1 MKKKGCK
8 LVEKV
13 LKHFHEH
20 GVEKITLKTQ
30 ESKKTPFH
38 ASSLGNGLNAF
49 QFEIVQ
55 SLMSYGTSSCPT

>member
-1 MKKKGCK
+1 
-8 LVEKV
+8 VEKV